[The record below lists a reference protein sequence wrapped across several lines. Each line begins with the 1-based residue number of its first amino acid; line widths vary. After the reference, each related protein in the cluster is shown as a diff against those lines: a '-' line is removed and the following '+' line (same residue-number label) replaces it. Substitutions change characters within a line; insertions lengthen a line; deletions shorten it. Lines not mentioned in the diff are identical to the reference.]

1 MPDTSVES
9 GQCPQQFPRVFV
21 ADIGGSYV
29 RLGVSDS
36 PGSVR
41 LLESVRTPVDS
52 WEAFGATL
60 QALTDRHIGE
70 NRSPLV
76 ISMAGAID
84 PASGVICS
92 SNVPCVSGRVLGAE
106 LTSRLRR
113 RVGIANDADCLAL
126 AEAVEGAGAGHD
138 VVFCVVLGSGVG
150 GGLVVGGRVAGGAR
164 GISGEWGHG
173 LPVSTHVDLDGTG
186 HAQPVS
192 ALRCGCGRMG
202 CVDTIGGARGI
213 ERLNAV
219 LNSEQKDSRTILDD
233 WQRGGAR
240 AQRTVCAWL
249 ALVSEPLAAVINIT
263 GASIVPVCGG
273 LSNVSPL
280 IDALDAAVRKRT
292 LRGFRERVVV
302 PGTFRRDGGLI
313 GAAIIARQGDGREP

>member
-1 MPDTSVES
+1 MPDTSVEQ
-9 GQCPQQFPRVFV
+9 GLHPRVFV
-21 ADIGGSYV
+21 ADIGGSYI

-41 LLESVRTPVDS
+41 LVESVPTPVDS

-60 QALTDRHIGE
+60 EALADRHIGE
-70 NRSPLV
+70 TGSPLV

-84 PASGVICS
+84 PSSGVICA

-106 LTSRLRR
+106 LSSRLRR
-113 RVGIANDADCLAL
+113 RIRIANDADCLAL

-150 GGLVVGGRVAGGAR
+150 GGLVVGGRVAGGAS
-164 GISGEWGHG
+164 GIAGEWGHG
-173 LPVSTHVDLDGTG
+173 LLVSTSVDFDGTG

-192 ALRCGCGRMG
+192 ALRCGCGRLG
-202 CVDTIGGARGI
+202 CVDTIGGARGL
-213 ERLNAV
+213 ERLNTL
-219 LNSEQKDSRTILDD
+219 LNGEQKDSHALLDD
-233 WQRGGAR
+233 WQQGGERAR
-240 AQRTVCAWL
+240 RTVSAWL

-263 GASIVPVCGG
+263 GASVVPVCGG
-273 LSNVSPL
+273 LANVAPL

-292 LRGFRERVVV
+292 LREFRERVVV
-302 PGTFRRDGGLI
+302 PGAFRREGGLV
-313 GAAIIARQGDGREP
+313 GAAIIARQDGAREP

>member
-1 MPDTSVES
+1 MPDSSAEHKQNS
-9 GQCPQQFPRVFV
+9 RVFV
-21 ADIGGSYV
+21 ADIGGSYI
-29 RLGVSDS
+29 RLGVSER

-41 LLESVRTPVDS
+41 LLDSMPTPVDS
-52 WEAFGATL
+52 WEAFGAAL
-60 QALTDRHIGE
+60 QSLAERHIGE
-70 NRSPLV
+70 SRSPLA

-106 LTSRLRR
+106 LTSRLQR
-113 RVGIANDADCLAL
+113 RVRIANDADCLAL

-150 GGLVVGGRVAGGAR
+150 GALVVGGRVAGGAS

-173 LPVSTHVDLDGTG
+173 LPVSTHVDFNGTG
-186 HAQPVS
+186 HAEPVS

-202 CVDTIGGARGI
+202 CVDTIGGARGL
-213 ERLNAV
+213 ERLNAL
-219 LNSEQKDSRTILDD
+219 LNGEQQDSHALLDD
-233 WQRGGAR
+233 WQQGSAR

-263 GASIVPVCGG
+263 GASVVPACGG

-280 IDALDAAVRKRT
+280 IEALDAAVRKRT
-292 LRGFRERVVV
+292 LREFRERVVV
-302 PGTFRRDGGLI
+302 PGRFRHDGGLI
-313 GAAIIARQGDGREP
+313 GAAILARQDEFCEP

>member
-1 MPDTSVES
+1 MPDTSVE
-9 GQCPQQFPRVFV
+9 QRQHPRVFV
-21 ADIGGSYV
+21 ADIGGSYI

-41 LLESVRTPVDS
+41 LVESVPTPIDS

-60 QALTDRHIGE
+60 ESLATRHIGE
-70 NRSPLV
+70 TRSPLV

-84 PASGVICS
+84 PASGVICA

-106 LTSRLRR
+106 LSSRLRR
-113 RVGIANDADCLAL
+113 RIRIANDADCLAL

-150 GGLVVGGRVAGGAR
+150 GGLVVGGHVVGGAS

-173 LPVSTHVDLDGTG
+173 LPVSTHVDFNGMG
-186 HAQPVS
+186 HAEPVS
-192 ALRCGCGRMG
+192 ALRCGCGRLG
-202 CVDTIGGARGI
+202 CVDTIGGARGL
-213 ERLNAV
+213 ERLNTL
-219 LNSEQKDSRTILDD
+219 LNDEQKDSHTILDD
-233 WQRGGAR
+233 WQQGSDR
-240 AQRTVCAWL
+240 AQRTISAWL
-249 ALVSEPLAAVINIT
+249 ALVSEALAAVINIT
-263 GASIVPVCGG
+263 GASVVPVCGG
-273 LSNVSPL
+273 LSNVAPL

-292 LRGFRERVVV
+292 LRAFRERVVV

-313 GAAIIARQGDGREP
+313 GAAIVARQDDLREP